1 MKSKLTPRGKP
12 RGKPNLNGWNPNQK
26 SMPEKS
32 GKVWIEF
39 CAWWIKADIGDN
51 RRADCWRAFHV
62 GFTHKMREL

>member
-1 MKSKLTPRGKP
+1 
-12 RGKPNLNGWNPNQK
+12 
-26 SMPEKS
+26 MPEKS